1 MRYNW
6 TIYMSSA
13 TIADLRARHE
23 AMILRLVAYGVA
35 AHGVLVIAG
44 TLHDQ
49 LNLRAVLRLHL
60 HPVSTSLAGF
70 GVGVQLLIGL
80 GLIYVSMYLARR
92 KQTAWLLAVGLYA
105 FLLLTNVFR
114 LLNAPLDSHGSIV
127 LSVPRDILLPALL
140 VGVLIAYRHVF
151 TVKSD
156 VRSFALSLR
165 ASFIV
170 LFATFCYGVVGFLLL
185 DTRDF
190 HQEITTLGAM
200 QHTIDQFGLTTA
212 HQLVPHTRR
221 AKVFLDSLSTISVG
235 AVIYAFAALFQPIR
249 ARFSDQSGNR
259 ALAQTLLD
267 RYPAVSEDFF
277 KLWPHDKVYFFNHQH
292 TAGLAYAVR
301 ASVALVVGDPFG
313 DPTALEQLLTDFDE
327 LCRTNDWA
335 VAFVHTEPPHNE
347 TYKRHGFSLQ
357 KIGEEAVLDLAHF
370 EANVRNEKYFRQ
382 IRNKFEKQGYAA
394 EMLKAPHNEAV
405 LRRLRAISNDW
416 LKQPG
421 RDERRFM
428 MGFFSEAYMQECN
441 VMVLRDAAGTIQAF
455 INQTPSYASDEAN
468 FDLLR
473 HTHEALGNSNDYLLM
488 CFIEHLRKE
497 GAVSKLNLGLCPLA
511 GLDARD
517 DERSVVDSAL
527 RFVYANGDRFYSFS
541 GLHRFKAK
549 YQPEWSSRYVAYRG
563 GLRGFT
569 RAMNA
574 LNRAMKV
581 KTK

>member
-1 MRYNW
+1 
-6 TIYMSSA
+6 MSA
-13 TIADLRARHE
+13 KLFDLRARHE
-23 AMILRLVAYGVA
+23 ALILRLVAYGVA
-35 AHGVLVIAG
+35 VQGVLVIIS
-44 TLHDQ
+44 TLHEQ
-49 LNLRAVLRLHL
+49 LSLRDVLRLHL
-60 HPVSTSLAGF
+60 HSIHPISSTFAGF

-80 GLIYVSMYLARR
+80 GLLYVSLYLARR
-92 KQTAWLLAVGLYA
+92 KRTAWLLAVGLYA
-105 FLLLTNVFR
+105 CLLVANVFR
-114 LLNAPLDSHGSIV
+114 WLSETPSRPLIGVSF
-127 LSVPRDILLPALL
+127 RYDIALPALL
-140 VGVLIAYRHVF
+140 VGLLILYRHAF

-165 ASFIV
+165 ASFLV
-170 LFATFCYGVVGFLLL
+170 LFATFCYGVTGFILL

-190 HQEITTLGAM
+190 HQEITFFGAM

-212 HQLVPHTRR
+212 HQLIPHTRR
-221 AKVFLDSLSTISVG
+221 AKIFLDSLSTISVG
-235 AVIYAFAALFQPIR
+235 AVVYCFLALFQPIR
-249 ARFSDQSGNR
+249 ARFTDQSGNR
-259 ALAQTLLD
+259 ALAKTLLD

-277 KLWPHDKVYFFNHQH
+277 KLWPHDKVYFFNRQH
-292 TAGLAYAVR
+292 TAGVAYAVR
-301 ASVALVVGDPFG
+301 SGVALVVGDPFG
-313 DPTALEQLLTDFDE
+313 EPTALDQLLSEFDE

-335 VAFVHTEPPHNE
+335 VAYVHTEPPLSE

-370 EANVRNEKYFRQ
+370 EASVRNDKYFRQ

-394 EMLKAPHNEAV
+394 EMLTPPHNDAV
-405 LRRLRAISNDW
+405 LRRLHAISHDW
-416 LKQPG
+416 LQQPG

-455 INQTPSYASDEAN
+455 VNQIPSYASDEAN

-488 CFIEHLRKE
+488 CFIGHLRKE
-497 GAVSKLNLGLCPLA
+497 GLVSKLNLGLCPLA

-549 YQPEWSSRYVAYRG
+549 YQPEWQSRYVAYRG

-581 KTK
+581 SIK

>member
-1 MRYNW
+1 M
-6 TIYMSSA
+6 SA

-23 AMILRLVAYGVA
+23 ALILRLVAYGVA
-35 AHGVLVIAG
+35 LQGVLVIVA
-44 TLHDQ
+44 TLHEQ
-49 LNLRAVLRLHL
+49 LSLRNVLRFRL
-60 HPVSTSLAGF
+60 HPTHAFSSTIAGY
-70 GVGVQLLIGL
+70 GVGMQLLIGL
-80 GLIYVSMYLARR
+80 GLLYVSLYLARR
-92 KQTAWLLAVGLYA
+92 KQTAWIVAVGLYA
-105 FLLLTNVFR
+105 CLLVVNLSRWFFEAPSRPVIGVSFR
-114 LLNAPLDSHGSIV
+114 YEIV
-127 LSVPRDILLPALL
+127 LPALL
-140 VGVLIAYRHVF
+140 VGILIAYRHAF

-165 ASFIV
+165 VSFLL
-170 LFATFCYGVVGFLLL
+170 LFVTFCYGVAGFLLL
-185 DTRDF
+185 DTHDF
-190 HQEITTLGAM
+190 HQEISFFGAM

-212 HQLVPHTRR
+212 HQLIPHTRR
-221 AKVFLDSLSTISVG
+221 AKIFLDSLSTISAG
-235 AVIYAFAALFQPIR
+235 AVLYCFFVLFQPIR

-259 ALAQTLLD
+259 ALAQTLLE

-277 KLWPHDKVYFFNHQH
+277 KLWPHDKEYFFNRQH
-292 TAGLAYAVR
+292 TAGLAYAMR
-301 ASVALVVGDPFG
+301 GGVALVVGDPFG
-313 DPTALEQLLTDFDE
+313 EPTALDQLLTDFDE
-327 LCRTNDWA
+327 LCRVNDWA
-335 VAFVHTEPPHNE
+335 IAFVHTEPPHGE
-347 TYKRHGFSLQ
+347 MYKRHGLSLQ

-370 EANVRNEKYFRQ
+370 DAEVKNEKYFRQ

-394 EMLKAPHNEAV
+394 EMLTPPHNDAV
-405 LRRLRAISNDW
+405 LRRLHAISNDW

-428 MGFFSEAYMQECN
+428 LGYYNAAYMQECN

-455 INQTPSYASDEAN
+455 INQIPSYDADEAN

-488 CFIEHLRKE
+488 CFIRHLQEE
-497 GAVSKLNLGLCPLA
+497 GAVKRLNLGLCPLA

-549 YQPEWSSRYVAYRG
+549 YQPEWSSRYIAYRG

-581 KTK
+581 KAK